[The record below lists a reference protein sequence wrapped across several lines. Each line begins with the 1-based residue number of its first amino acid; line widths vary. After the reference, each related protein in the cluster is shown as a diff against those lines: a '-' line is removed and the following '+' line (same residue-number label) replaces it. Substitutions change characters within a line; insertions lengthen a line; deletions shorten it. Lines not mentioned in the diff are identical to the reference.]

1 MTRNRLVALIVA
13 LFIVFL
19 VLVQFG
25 PSLVFG

>member
-1 MTRNRLVALIVA
+1 MTIPRLVALIVA
-13 LFIVFL
+13 LAIVLL

>member
-13 LFIVFL
+13 LVIVLL
-19 VLVQFG
+19 VLAQFG